1 MILIPSYILGS
12 CFGRA
17 FALICNLFLDDA
29 WNLDPRTYA
38 IVGAAAT
45 LGGVVRVL
53 ISLTA
58 IVTHTTSLSFFMTP
72 VMLSTLLAQNVGNW
86 ISGRPG
92 IYDIILQLRGV
103 PFLEEEC
110 PVPARHANIR
120 ARNVMSKN
128 LVTVCAEMLV
138 KDLVDI
144 LRSNDYSDF
153 PVVDKQ
159 DKSLVGRISRV
170 DLLAVLSQRSIFYS
184 MGEEH
189 GVLSYSEL
197 DQARRD
203 PRDMPTGDEI
213 GSELTTEDEAKYVY
227 IAPYMQIAPMSI
239 QGKCR
244 KNCTC
249 ISCSVSTSFIL
260 MIFACAPTF

>member
-1 MILIPSYILGS
+1 M
-12 CFGRA
+12 
-17 FALICNLFLDDA
+17 
-29 WNLDPRTYA
+29 
-38 IVGAAAT
+38 
-45 LGGVVRVL
+45 RVL

-86 ISGRPG
+86 VSGRPG

-110 PVPARHANIR
+110 PIPARHANIR

-128 LVTVCAEMLV
+128 LKTVSSEMLV
-138 KDLVDI
+138 KDLVGI
-144 LRSNDYSDF
+144 LRSYDYSDF

-159 DKSLVGRISRV
+159 DNSLVGMISRV
-170 DLLAVLSQRSIFYS
+170 DLLAVLSRKSIFFS
-184 MGEEH
+184 MGDNH

-197 DQARRD
+197 DQARPD

-213 GSELTTEDEAKYVY
+213 GAELTPEDELKYVY
-227 IAPYMQIAPMSI
+227 IGPYMQIAPMSI
-239 QGKCR
+239 QG
-244 KNCTC
+244 
-249 ISCSVSTSFIL
+249 
-260 MIFACAPTF
+260 